1 VIPPEPTRRRALI
14 AHNAGVDEPNA
25 SDWIQVELADAWRAA
40 EDEATRAYRHWL
52 ETSDRIGF
60 AIYRAAQ
67 DRADQ
72 AQDVLAA
79 HSAAA

>member
-1 VIPPEPTRRRALI
+1 MTLLDPIRRQALL
-14 AHNAGVDEPNA
+14 AKSAGLDEPGA
-25 SDWIQVELADAWRAA
+25 SEWIQVKRADARRAA
-40 EDEATRAYRHWL
+40 EDEATRAYRYWF

-79 HSAAA
+79 HATA